1 MMSAEGCPIEFRRA
15 GCRRSEGFTLI
26 EVLVA
31 VLVFGVIA
39 TAASEVASNY
49 IGSYERIRDRTLAT
63 WIAENEVAE
72 LRLLENLPEISEETD
87 ELEYAN
93 RNWQLETVVSATQ
106 DPKVRRIEVSVAAII
121 GDQDPVPLSQMTGF
135 LGDY

>member
-1 MMSAEGCPIEFRRA
+1 MPFGVRPDSK
-15 GCRRSEGFTLI
+15 RSSGFTLI

-63 WIAENEVAE
+63 WIAENEITE
-72 LRLLENLPEISEETD
+72 MRLMENLPEVSEDTD

-93 RNWQLETVVSATQ
+93 REWRLETVVSVTEDPRIRRVEVNVASLVNNEAIPLAT
-106 DPKVRRIEVSVAAII
+106 
-121 GDQDPVPLSQMTGF
+121 MTGF

>member
-1 MMSAEGCPIEFRRA
+1 MITARSRA
-15 GCRRSEGFTLI
+15 VTGKSRGFTLI

-49 IGSYERIRDRTLAT
+49 IGSYERIRDRTLGT
-63 WIAENEVAE
+63 WIAENEITE
-72 LRLLENLPEISEETD
+72 MRLLENLPEISEETD

-93 RNWQLETVVSATQ
+93 RNWQLETVVSATE
-106 DPKVRRIEVSVAAII
+106 DPRIRRVEVSVSAMVD
-121 GDQDPVPLSQMTGF
+121 GEPVPLAQMTGF

>member
-1 MMSAEGCPIEFRRA
+1 MSAFTRPVVLRRH
-15 GCRRSEGFTLI
+15 RGFTLI

-49 IGSYERIRDRTLAT
+49 IGTYERIRDRTLAT
-63 WIAENEVAE
+63 WIAENEITE
-72 LRLLENLPEISEETD
+72 MRLLENLPEISEETD

-93 RNWQLETVVSATQ
+93 RNWQLETVVSATE
-106 DPKVRRIEVSVAAII
+106 DPRIRRVEVNVASMV
-121 GDQDPVPLSQMTGF
+121 DDNEPVPLAQMTGF

>member
-1 MMSAEGCPIEFRRA
+1 MAPRRFR
-15 GCRRSEGFTLI
+15 GFTLI

-49 IGSYERIRDRTLAT
+49 IGTYERIRDRTLAT
-63 WIAENEVAE
+63 WIAENEVTE
-72 LRLLENLPEISEETD
+72 MRLLENLPEISEETD

-93 RNWQLETVVSATQ
+93 RNWQLETVVSATE
-106 DPKVRRIEVSVAAII
+106 DPRIRRVEVSVASLV
-121 GDQDPVPLSQMTGF
+121 DDNEPVPLAQMTGF